1 MKKIIILL
9 LAIGLLTGL
18 GIYTSKLLSEKGSS
32 DEYLAAF
39 NFEIK
44 DTASINKVIITEASG
59 REISLIRQGK
69 SWVKENGDCIQQ
81 EMMFNVL
88 DAAYNIRFKGYVPEN
103 SMKMVINRIT
113 TLGKKVQFFVNG
125 SWSKTWYIGDAT
137 PDHHGSFMLVESA
150 EGGKSD
156 LPVIAEIKN
165 LNGIIDPRFV
175 ADPLQWQCSQIMA
188 YQMNEISAVTV
199 NYSERAERNFE
210 VRSIN
215 NKYYVKFNG
224 KQLTTLDT
232 NMVVRYLQNFKKI
245 HFESGNYELDNRQID
260 SLKKSTPFCKL
271 TINTFKGEKKLFKLY
286 RAAADNSDLN
296 TDDYGEKVPY
306 DVNRF
311 WCVLPNGD
319 VVKCQYFV
327 FNPLIMGNV
336 YFDPERYE
344 RLNQNR

>member
-9 LAIGLLTGL
+9 LSVGLFTGL
-18 GIYTSKLLSEKGSS
+18 GIYSYQLINKKGSS

-44 DTASINKVIITEASG
+44 DTASVDKVIITEASG
-59 REISLIRQGK
+59 REISLIRTGK
-69 SWVKENGDCIQQ
+69 TWTKENGECIQQ
-81 EMMFNVL
+81 EMMLNVL
-88 DAAYNIRFKGYVPEN
+88 EAAYNIRFKGYVPEN

-165 LNGIIDPRFV
+165 LNGIVDPRFV
-175 ADPLQWQCSQIMA
+175 ADPLQWQCSQIIS
-188 YQMNEISAVTV
+188 YDKEEIASVSV
-199 NYSERAERNFE
+199 QFPDHHERNFE
-210 VRSIN
+210 VRDIK

-224 KQLTTLDT
+224 KYVTSLDT
-232 NMVVRYLQNFKKI
+232 SMVVRYLQNFKKV
-245 HFESGNYELDNRQID
+245 HFESGNYELDNQQID
-260 SLKKSTPFCKL
+260 SLKKSTPYCVLK
-271 TINTFKGEKKLFKLY
+271 IHAKNGEKKQFNLY
-286 RAAADNSDLN
+286 RSAADNSEMN
-296 TDDYGEKVPY
+296 MDDFGEKVPY

-311 WCVLPNGD
+311 WCFLPNGQ

-327 FNPLIMGNV
+327 FNPLIMGHV
-336 YFDPERYE
+336 YFDPDRYT
-344 RLNQNR
+344 RMNQNR